1 MVAIEGREK
10 KRNKIREKK
19 KKKRRRNHFSHVG
32 LEIRRK
38 EKRRIILL
46 SFVWL
51 LKGKKM
57 VRKIFVFLLLYPPKF
72 ERDECIKLDKI
83 VNFMS

>member
-1 MVAIEGREK
+1 M
-10 KRNKIREKK
+10 
-19 KKKRRRNHFSHVG
+19 
-32 LEIRRK
+32 EIRRK

-46 SFVWL
+46 PFVWL

>member
-10 KRNKIREKK
+10 KR
-19 KKKRRRNHFSHVG
+19 RRKHFSHVG
-32 LEIRRK
+32 LGIRREEEKKRK

-46 SFVWL
+46 FFVWL
-51 LKGKKM
+51 VKGKKM

-72 ERDECIKLDKI
+72 ERDECIKLDKN

>member
-10 KRNKIREKK
+10 KRNKK
-19 KKKRRRNHFSHVG
+19 KKKRRINHFSHVG

-51 LKGKKM
+51 LREKKM
-57 VRKIFVFLLLYPPKF
+57 VRKISVFLLLYPPKF